1 MNYYPVGIP
10 TLCRYEH
17 FYRCVESLRIC
28 THANKTELVVSIDY
42 PSKES
47 HWAGYNKIVDY
58 VEHLDGFAKITVFK
72 QSHNLGA
79 IENFKFVE
87 HYIYEH
93 YDAAIFSEDDNEF
106 SPNFLDYMDK
116 GLELFM
122 DNPKVMSISGYMY
135 LYQIDRPLLNVFPG
149 YGYSAWGVGEW
160 KNKRYTYQEQGEKV
174 YLDKI
179 LFSWNKSF
187 KLFKLRPTNVNN
199 LLTMKLYH
207 QSYGDCFR
215 VSEHVLEEKYS
226 LFPRVSKVRNW
237 GHDGS
242 GEHCK
247 VEDGFAFQVID
258 KNSIFDYDNEIL
270 KQKPINFTP
279 YMQIGLVRRLAILAR
294 YIFFRFTGKDLL
306 CCYYRKKY
314 RR

>member
-72 QSHNLGA
+72 HGHNLGA
-79 IENFKFVE
+79 VENYKFIEN
-87 HYIYEH
+87 YMYAN

-116 GLELFM
+116 GLELFR
-122 DNPKVMSISGYMY
+122 DNPKVMAISGYMY

-160 KNKRYTYQEQGEKV
+160 KGKRYTYQDMGEDT
-174 YLDKI
+174 YLDTI
-179 LFSWNKSF
+179 LFSWKKAS
-187 KLFKLRPTNVNN
+187 KLFKIRPTNLNS
-199 LLTMKLYH
+199 LLTMKIYH
-207 QSYGDCFR
+207 QNYGDCFK
-215 VSEHVLEEKYS
+215 VSESVLEDKIT
-226 LFPRVSKVRNW
+226 LFPRISKVRNW

-247 VEDGFAFQVID
+247 VEDIFSLQAID
-258 KNSIFDYDNEIL
+258 EIADFDYDKDIL
-270 KQKPINFTP
+270 GQKPLNFTP
-279 YMQIGLVRRLAILAR
+279 YMHVNFIKRMIILLRYAI
-294 YIFFRFTGKDLL
+294 FRFIRKDILYL
-306 CCYYRKKY
+306 HYCKKY
-314 RR
+314 R